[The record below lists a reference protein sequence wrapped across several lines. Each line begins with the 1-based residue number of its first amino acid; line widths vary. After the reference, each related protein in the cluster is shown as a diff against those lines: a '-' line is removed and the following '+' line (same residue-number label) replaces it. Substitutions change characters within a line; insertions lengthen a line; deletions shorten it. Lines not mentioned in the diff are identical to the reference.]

1 MLRIVPD
8 PDLVPEVAELIDGK
22 LPAEAFLANEQP
34 YVNRFYATL
43 PNMSLEYGVL
53 ERSECVD
60 VLIGDFG
67 WRDIGSWSTL
77 YEMVPKDHEQNVVL
91 DTRALLYDCRDNLVS
106 VPDGHVVV
114 LKDLEGY
121 MVVEE
126 HGVLII
132 CRRDDAAAIRQ
143 FRNDVQVKMGE
154 EYL

>member
-1 MLRIVPD
+1 M
-8 PDLVPEVAELIDGK
+8 
-22 LPAEAFLANEQP
+22 
-34 YVNRFYATL
+34 
-43 PNMSLEYGVL
+43 
-53 ERSECVD
+53 
-60 VLIGDFG
+60 
-67 WRDIGSWSTL
+67 
-77 YEMVPKDHEQNVVL
+77 VL